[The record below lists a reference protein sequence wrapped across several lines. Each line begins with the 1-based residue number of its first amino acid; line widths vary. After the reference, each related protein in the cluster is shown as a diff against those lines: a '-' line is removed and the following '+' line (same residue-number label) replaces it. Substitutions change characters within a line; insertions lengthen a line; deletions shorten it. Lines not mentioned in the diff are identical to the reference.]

1 MSESTAAESTE
12 AISMHDFLEFL
23 NVTCQ
28 VNDSFNSSKKNPPT
42 FDYNQL
48 ARNELVNSIQQSSRT
63 PSGGKSTDSTA
74 LISPARNTTAGG
86 KKDTKGDDASSS
98 GTVSSSIRSPA
109 DKKLPAKKRT
119 VSQKSQKSKPETVE
133 VPKNRLE
140 TILNEKLDEVLN
152 EGILDSV
159 LPFIC
164 PSNGSGYHHKGGTG
178 QKLNV
183 NNPLGSINGSS
194 SIGVGCSSGGKSAT
208 SGASSPDTQSG
219 SSSKK
224 STLSAVGDV
233 SQNFLIASSSSTK
246 TGVRRKSSIAQIAI
260 PDSRAEPEVIIHV
273 CDEVK
278 GSSRDFSCPQKL
290 LITKMGYFADV
301 TAGQRL
307 EDMDISVHCD
317 LQIFEWLMK
326 WVKKE
331 SVAQDEW
338 PALDPSNVIPILV
351 SASFLQMEPL
361 LLDCLSFCHAR
372 LNEVV
377 KASANLACLNDSIIT
392 RLAAMFTNLELEV
405 VKDKKDRIAPRLWT
419 KLIMSL
425 CDIEP
430 QALRGHY
437 ATLAGMFR
445 CLKCGKFITQTVS
458 SYIHCLPQ
466 NLRLNRWG
474 QLISAHVKDPS
485 WNITNYVSS
494 LHKELRSWR
503 KVYWR
508 LWGHCHFLYC
518 SICDTHFPVSQM
530 MWCQY
535 HPEQPQFLGP
545 AAEGRVAGPAGRFPC
560 CGKQAYR
567 YEALPGPS
575 GCLFREHTV
584 QVDTDR
590 DRAVLQL
597 ALHASEGGC
606 LYEQP
611 PFKPPNT
618 SADPWWSG
626 IGIVPHRSRQGLLPT
641 FHVDGDAM
649 VNHHHHHHRSNR
661 QMSQSAMDTE
671 SDSDSD
677 EYDKSGTNQSR
688 STSSSS
694 DGEESEYSSPPSFH
708 HHQQQQQQHHQQQ
721 QQSQQQSKDVK
732 RKPKLSYGRH
742 WAGDMSAR
750 SNQDNQREFEERAMK
765 QIITMVGKRTGGEQ
779 NLQYQTY
786 QQGGTYIK
794 LETDWRESIK
804 QKNLASLKMKAN
816 GTK

>member
-1 MSESTAAESTE
+1 MAETNVVESSET
-12 AISMHDFLEFL
+12 ISMHDFLEFL

-48 ARNELVNSIQQSSRT
+48 ARNELVNNIQQTCRSSD
-63 PSGGKSTDSTA
+63 GAKATDGSSV
-74 LISPARNTTAGG
+74 ISPARTTSTGAPSG
-86 KKDTKGDDASSS
+86 KKDSKADEASAL
-98 GTVSSSIRSPA
+98 GTITRSPA
-109 DKKLPAKKRT
+109 DKKLPTKKRT
-119 VSQKSQKSKPETVE
+119 ISQKSQKSKPETVE

-178 QKLNV
+178 QK
-183 NNPLGSINGSS
+183 INGNSPLVGQAMNTS
-194 SIGVGCSSGGKSAT
+194 TSTGTGCSSGGKSVA
-208 SGASSPDTQSG
+208 SGMSSPDTQSL

-233 SQNFLIASSSSTK
+233 SQNFLIASSSTK

-260 PDSRAEPEVIIHV
+260 PDNRAEPEVIIHV

-331 SVAQDEW
+331 SMAQDEW
-338 PALDPSNVIPILV
+338 PALDPTNVIPILV

-419 KLIMSL
+419 KLIQSL
-425 CDIEP
+425 CEIEP

-445 CLKCGKFITQTVS
+445 CLKCGKFLTQTVS
-458 SYIHCLPQ
+458 TYIHCLPQ
-466 NLRLNRWG
+466 NIRLNRWG

-518 SICDTHFPVSQM
+518 SICDTHFPVCQM

-545 AAEGRVAGPAGRFPC
+545 AAEGRVAGPAGRYPC

-567 YEALPGPS
+567 YETLPGPS
-575 GCLFREHTV
+575 GCQFREHTV

-618 SADPWWSG
+618 SSDPWWNG
-626 IGIVPHRSRQGLLPT
+626 IGILPHRSRQGLLPT

-649 VNHHHHHHRSNR
+649 VNHHHHHRSNR
-661 QMSQSAMDTE
+661 QMSQSIMDTE

-708 HHQQQQQQHHQQQ
+708 HQQQQPQQQQQQP
-721 QQSQQQSKDVK
+721 KDVK

-779 NLQYQTY
+779 NHQYHSY

-804 QKNLASLKMKAN
+804 QKNLASLKMKTN
-816 GTK
+816 GAK